1 MWTVRTG
8 GIGMKLYMAVT
19 PDRYELPL
27 APPDTAK
34 NLAEL
39 FGTTP
44 NNIWA
49 QVSHQ
54 KSRGERKRA
63 NYHNDIGVRFVLVGK
78 I

>member
-1 MWTVRTG
+1 
-8 GIGMKLYMAVT
+8 MKLYMAVT

-54 KSRGERKRA
+54 RRT
-63 NYHNDIGVRFVLVGK
+63 
-78 I
+78 

>member
-1 MWTVRTG
+1 
-8 GIGMKLYMAVT
+8 MKLYMAVT

-44 NNIWA
+44 NNIWHRSA
-49 QVSHQ
+49 IKNQEENV
-54 KSRGERKRA
+54 KEL
-63 NYHNDIGVRFVLVGK
+63 IITMILVYDLFWLE
-78 I
+78 IFD